1 MTEEV
6 KDRFEKLSY
15 RKVMFVHKPDKNH
28 HSCFYIKGYENQE
41 SVGIITDHNTW
52 DGKDRSSA
60 ASDVY
65 KRQVDQFDRIEFLNK

>member
-41 SVGIITDHNTW
+41 S
-52 DGKDRSSA
+52 
-60 ASDVY
+60 
-65 KRQVDQFDRIEFLNK
+65 L